1 VSGNPVRECQKARD
15 KVAHEPHTYLAGRYL
30 PVGDLGFDADC
41 PGWSDPYPQHTALLA
56 VANLSQA
63 QGEFVGWLVQHGY
76 ADLFGN
82 VTDLLAEFHG
92 IDMAALEAEKR
103 AMLAAIRDQP
113 E

>member
-1 VSGNPVRECQKARD
+1 MSA
-15 KVAHEPHTYLAGRYL
+15 
-30 PVGDLGFDADC
+30 
-41 PGWSDPYPQHTALLA
+41 YPQHDALAA
-56 VANLSQA
+56 VADISQA
-63 QGEFVGWLVQHGY
+63 QGEFVDWLVQHGY

-113 E
+113 G